1 LSTGQ
6 GHKEKNKGRT
16 CAKEKYNIYSF
27 LSKGFYVCKRKVL
40 GGEKGKK

>member
-6 GHKEKNKGRT
+6 GHKERKEEPVLRKN
-16 CAKEKYNIYSF
+16 IF
-27 LSKGFYVCKRKVL
+27 SKGFYVCKRKVL